1 MLGHSDMITI
11 VVVVLALVF
20 AGVHIAIALGIT
32 AALGI
37 YLMTGDVEV
46 VRNFV
51 ANTAYEAL
59 RDYVFAVIPLFM
71 LMGDFLAKCG
81 AARDI
86 YALANRL
93 SGWLPARLAVA
104 TILSNALFGFV
115 TGVSIAAAAA
125 FSRIAYPEMRR
136 YGYRRDFALGAVAG
150 SACLGMLIPPSVL
163 MIVWCVLTEI
173 SIGKMFLAGVIPGLL
188 AAGGMI
194 VYVVIAAILKPELVG
209 ERRPLAT
216 GAVGADVSATPTVA
230 LPEDEQPIGALL
242 FSTML
247 VILLV
252 AGTLGAI
259 WLGVCTPTEGAS
271 VGAIGSL
278 ILALIKGIKP
288 RETWQ
293 VVLDVGRTCGPLLLL
308 LFCAQLYSRVLAMTG
323 FTEAAKAFLLSTGAG
338 PWGILTVMVAIW
350 FVLGCLIEFDLHHP
364 AHGADLRADR
374 QPSRLRSAGLRHHG
388 HFGDRDR
395 PAHPALRHPGVHGE
409 GGGARPQRDTGR
421 DFPRLDPLLDRA
433 AGGGRGAGGISTAC
447 HVPAQPL
454 ARRVHYPGR
463 LKSSAGN
470 RMMRGNE
477 ADDQQRRRQKC
488 ADRSPHPGPEHQR
501 QEDRK
506 RAQRQPAADDG
517 RRDEISLD
525 RGQRNDKIPAR

>member
-1 MLGHSDMITI
+1 MLGHFDMIII
-11 VVVVLALVF
+11 VVVLLALVF

-37 YLMTGDVEV
+37 YLMMGDLEV
-46 VRNFV
+46 VRTFV

-93 SGWLPARLAVA
+93 SRWLPARLAVA

-136 YGYRRDFALGAVAG
+136 YGYRRDFALGSVAG

-194 VYVVIAAILKPELVG
+194 VYVVIAAILNPELVG
-209 ERRPLAT
+209 ETRRPLTT
-216 GAVGADVSATPTVA
+216 GAVGADVSAAPVVA
-230 LPEDEQPIGALL
+230 LPAHEPPFGAML
-242 FSTML
+242 FSTLL

-252 AGTLGAI
+252 AGVLGAI
-259 WLGVCTPTEGAS
+259 WLGVCTPTEGAG
-271 VGAIGSL
+271 VGAVGAL
-278 ILALIKGIKP
+278 ILAVIKGIRP
-288 RETWQ
+288 REVWH

-308 LFCAQLYSRVLAMTG
+308 LFCAQLYSRVLSMTG
-323 FTEAAKAFLLSTGAG
+323 FTEAAKVFLLGTGAG
-338 PWGILTVMVAIW
+338 TWGILTIMVGIW
-350 FVLGCLIEFDLHHP
+350 FVLGCLIDSISIILLTVPIFAPIATSL
-364 AHGADLRADR
+364 G
-374 QPSRLRSAGLRHHG
+374 
-388 HFGDRDR
+388 F
-395 PAHPALRHPGVHGE
+395 
-409 GGGARPQRDTGR
+409 
-421 DFPRLDPLLDRA
+421 DPLAFAIIGIVAIETGLLTPPFGILVFTVKA
-433 AGGGRGAGGISTAC
+433 A
-447 HVPAQPL
+447 VP
-454 ARRVHYPGR
+454 
-463 LKSSAGN
+463 
-470 RMMRGNE
+470 
-477 ADDQQRRRQKC
+477 
-488 ADRSPHPGPEHQR
+488 DRSVQLAEIFRGSVPYWIVLLVVVVALAAFPQLATFLPG
-501 QEDRK
+501 
-506 RAQRQPAADDG
+506 
-517 RRDEISLD
+517 L
-525 RGQRNDKIPAR
+525 

>member
-1 MLGHSDMITI
+1 MLGHSDMIAI

-37 YLMTGDVEV
+37 YLMTGDVDV
-46 VRNFV
+46 VRDFV

-173 SIGKMFLAGVIPGLL
+173 SIGKMFLAGVIPGLI

-209 ERRPLAT
+209 ERRRLAT
-216 GAVGADVSATPTVA
+216 GAVGADISATPTVT
-230 LPEDEQPIGALL
+230 LPEDEQPISALL

-278 ILALIKGIKP
+278 ILALVKGIKP

-323 FTEAAKAFLLSTGAG
+323 FTEAAKVFLLSTGAG

-350 FVLGCLIEFDLHHP
+350 FVLGCLIDSISIILLTVPIFAPIATHL
-364 AHGADLRADR
+364 G
-374 QPSRLRSAGLRHHG
+374 
-388 HFGDRDR
+388 F
-395 PAHPALRHPGVHGE
+395 
-409 GGGARPQRDTGR
+409 
-421 DFPRLDPLLDRA
+421 DPLAFAIMGILAIETGLLTPPFGILVFTVKA
-433 AGGGRGAGGISTAC
+433 A
-447 HVPAQPL
+447 VP
-454 ARRVHYPGR
+454 
-463 LKSSAGN
+463 
-470 RMMRGNE
+470 
-477 ADDQQRRRQKC
+477 
-488 ADRSPHPGPEHQR
+488 DRSVTLAEIFRGSIPYWIVLLVVVVALAAFPELATFLPG
-501 QEDRK
+501 
-506 RAQRQPAADDG
+506 
-517 RRDEISLD
+517 L
-525 RGQRNDKIPAR
+525 

>member
-37 YLMTGDVEV
+37 YLMTGDIDV
-46 VRNFV
+46 VRDFV

-209 ERRPLAT
+209 ERRP
-216 GAVGADVSATPTVA
+216 
-230 LPEDEQPIGALL
+230 
-242 FSTML
+242 
-247 VILLV
+247 
-252 AGTLGAI
+252 
-259 WLGVCTPTEGAS
+259 
-271 VGAIGSL
+271 
-278 ILALIKGIKP
+278 
-288 RETWQ
+288 
-293 VVLDVGRTCGPLLLL
+293 
-308 LFCAQLYSRVLAMTG
+308 
-323 FTEAAKAFLLSTGAG
+323 
-338 PWGILTVMVAIW
+338 
-350 FVLGCLIEFDLHHP
+350 
-364 AHGADLRADR
+364 
-374 QPSRLRSAGLRHHG
+374 
-388 HFGDRDR
+388 FGDRR
-395 PAHPALRHPGVHGE
+395 
-409 GGGARPQRDTGR
+409 GR
-421 DFPRLDPLLDRA
+421 
-433 AGGGRGAGGISTAC
+433 
-447 HVPAQPL
+447 
-454 ARRVHYPGR
+454 RRC
-463 LKSSAGN
+463 
-470 RMMRGNE
+470 
-477 ADDQQRRRQKC
+477 QRRRPPLRR
-488 ADRSPHPGPEHQR
+488 RSTNNRSAPCCSAR
-501 QEDRK
+501 CWWSCWW
-506 RAQRQPAADDG
+506 PACWARSGSASARRPKAPAWG
-517 RRDEISLD
+517 RS
-525 RGQRNDKIPAR
+525 ARSSWR

>member
-1 MLGHSDMITI
+1 MLGHSDMIAI

-32 AALGI
+32 AAFGI
-37 YLMTGDVEV
+37 YLMTGDVDV
-46 VRNFV
+46 VREFV

-93 SGWLPARLAVA
+93 SGWLPGRLAVA

-136 YGYRRDFALGAVAG
+136 YGYRRDFALGSVAG

-188 AAGGMI
+188 AAAGMI
-194 VYVVIAAILKPELVG
+194 VYVVIAAIVKPELVG
-209 ERRPLAT
+209 ERRRLAT
-216 GAVGADVSATPTVA
+216 GAVGADVSAAPTVT

-247 VILLV
+247 VVLLV

-278 ILALIKGIKP
+278 ILALVKGIKP

-323 FTEAAKAFLLSTGAG
+323 FTEAAKVFLLSTGAG
-338 PWGILTVMVAIW
+338 TWGILAVMVAIW
-350 FVLGCLIEFDLHHP
+350 FVLGCLIDSISIILLTVPIFAPIAKHL
-364 AHGADLRADR
+364 G
-374 QPSRLRSAGLRHHG
+374 
-388 HFGDRDR
+388 F
-395 PAHPALRHPGVHGE
+395 
-409 GGGARPQRDTGR
+409 
-421 DFPRLDPLLDRA
+421 DPLAFAIMGILAIETGLLTPPFGILVFTVKA
-433 AGGGRGAGGISTAC
+433 A
-447 HVPAQPL
+447 VP
-454 ARRVHYPGR
+454 
-463 LKSSAGN
+463 
-470 RMMRGNE
+470 
-477 ADDQQRRRQKC
+477 
-488 ADRSPHPGPEHQR
+488 DRSVTL
-501 QEDRK
+501 
-506 RAQRQPAADDG
+506 A
-517 RRDEISLD
+517 EIF
-525 RGQRNDKIPAR
+525 RGSIPYWIVLLVVVVALAVFPQLATFLPNL

>member
-1 MLGHSDMITI
+1 MLGHSDMIAI

-37 YLMTGDVEV
+37 YLMTGDVDV
-46 VRNFV
+46 VRDFV

-71 LMGDFLAKCG
+71 LMGDLLAKCG

-104 TILSNALFGFV
+104 TILSNALFG
-115 TGVSIAAAAA
+115 IAAAAA

-173 SIGKMFLAGVIPGLL
+173 SIGKMFLAGVIPGLI

-209 ERRPLAT
+209 ERRRLAT
-216 GAVGADVSATPTVA
+216 GAVGADVSATPTVT
-230 LPEDEQPIGALL
+230 LPEDEQPISALL

-278 ILALIKGIKP
+278 ILALVKGIKP

-323 FTEAAKAFLLSTGAG
+323 FTEAAKVFLLSTGAG

-350 FVLGCLIEFDLHHP
+350 FVLGCLIDSISIILLTVPIFAPIATHL
-364 AHGADLRADR
+364 G
-374 QPSRLRSAGLRHHG
+374 
-388 HFGDRDR
+388 F
-395 PAHPALRHPGVHGE
+395 
-409 GGGARPQRDTGR
+409 
-421 DFPRLDPLLDRA
+421 DPLAFAIMGILAIETGLLTPPFGILVFTVKA
-433 AGGGRGAGGISTAC
+433 A
-447 HVPAQPL
+447 VP
-454 ARRVHYPGR
+454 
-463 LKSSAGN
+463 
-470 RMMRGNE
+470 
-477 ADDQQRRRQKC
+477 
-488 ADRSPHPGPEHQR
+488 DRSVTLAEIFRGSIPYWIVLLVVVVALAAFPKLATFLPG
-501 QEDRK
+501 
-506 RAQRQPAADDG
+506 
-517 RRDEISLD
+517 L
-525 RGQRNDKIPAR
+525 